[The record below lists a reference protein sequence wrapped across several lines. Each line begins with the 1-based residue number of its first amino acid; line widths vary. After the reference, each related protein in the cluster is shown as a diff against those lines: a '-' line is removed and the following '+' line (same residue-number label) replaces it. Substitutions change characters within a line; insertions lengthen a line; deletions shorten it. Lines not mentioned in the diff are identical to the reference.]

1 MFQKTR
7 YKLLFSYITVFTIIL
22 GIFTVTVRIF
32 FIQSLKQELIQKLII
47 LSTDEAHDAKLEEG
61 VIKIRSDFPT
71 EELIAHKQTLEWF
84 DLQGKL
90 IQRQGK
96 YDLNLPFSPQN
107 NVQYFQLEETELIT
121 FTLSMKDINNS
132 RHFGYVRVTQS
143 LEDFKET
150 VQKLDLGLAS
160 GIVIAVIFSSI
171 GGMFLTQQSMRPIEK
186 SFQRLKQ
193 FTADASHE
201 LRSPLMAIKSNAAVA
216 LKYPEAMRPKDIEK
230 FEAIASAVS
239 QMTYLTE
246 DLLFLARSDADD
258 GNTKNEHFSRS
269 KWDKFD
275 LGITLAELLQLYQP
289 QALDRKIHLK
299 TQLNNNLYLL
309 GNVSQLRRVFR
320 NLIDNALHY
329 TPSGGKIEVKTSI
342 IKTQL
347 IVEVED
353 TGIGI
358 APEDIERVFD
368 RFWRANESR
377 SYRDNG
383 SGLGLAIS
391 KTIVENHGGSITVTS
406 KLGIGSRFSVRLPL
420 LS

>member
-246 DLLFLARSDADD
+246 DLLFLARSDTYD
-258 GNTKNEHFSRS
+258 GSTKNENLARNE
-269 KWDKFD
+269 WDKFD

-299 TQLNNNLYLL
+299 TRLNNNLYLL
-309 GNVSQLRRVFR
+309 GNVSQVRRVFR

-329 TPSGGKIEVKTSI
+329 TPSGGKIEVRTSI
-342 IKTQL
+342 IKTNL
-347 IVEVED
+347 GVEVED

-358 APEDIERVFD
+358 APEDLERVFD
-368 RFWRANESR
+368 RFWRANQSR

-391 KTIVENHGGSITVTS
+391 KAIVENHGGSITVTS
-406 KLGIGSRFSVRLPL
+406 KLGIGSCFSVRLPL

>member
-47 LSTDEAHDAKLEEG
+47 LSTDEAHDAKLEG
-61 VIKIRSDFPT
+61 GLIKIRSDFPT

-107 NVQYFQLEETELIT
+107 NVKYFQLEETELIT
-121 FTLSMKDINNS
+121 FTLSMRDINSS
-132 RHFGYVRVTQS
+132 RHFGYVRVSQS
-143 LEDFKET
+143 LEDFKQT
-150 VQKLDLGLAS
+150 VQKLDLGLAG

-171 GGMFLTQQSMRPIEK
+171 GGMFLTHQSMRPIEK

-239 QMTYLTE
+239 QMTDLTE
-246 DLLFLARSDADD
+246 DLLFLARSDTYD
-258 GNTKNEHFSRS
+258 GSTKNENLARNE
-269 KWDKFD
+269 WDKFD

-299 TQLNNNLYLL
+299 TRLNNNLYLL
-309 GNVSQLRRVFR
+309 GNVSQVRRVFR

-329 TPSGGKIEVKTSI
+329 TPSGGKIEVRTSI
-342 IKTQL
+342 IKTNL
-347 IVEVED
+347 GVEVED

-358 APEDIERVFD
+358 APEDLERVFD
-368 RFWRANESR
+368 RFWRANQSR

-391 KTIVENHGGSITVTS
+391 KAIVENHGGSITVTS
-406 KLGIGSRFSVRLPL
+406 KLGIGSCFSVRLPL